1 VVSTQSGE
9 RQIKFGKRPFAGKGN
24 VVCTPH
30 GGRRGGTFVYLGMDV
45 GTSGVK
51 AVLVNEAGATVA
63 TALRELA
70 LCHPAPLWSE
80 QDPDAW
86 VDAAIRV
93 VDDLAAA
100 YPSETARVCGIGFAG
115 QMHGATLLG
124 ADGRPL
130 RPAILWND
138 GRSHAECDELERRC
152 PSLHAISGNLAMP
165 GFTAPKLLWVARHE
179 PEVFARVVK
188 VLLPK
193 AFVRYRLTGEM
204 VEDMSDAAGTLWLD
218 VGLRQWSMTVL
229 QATGL
234 DLHYMPRL
242 VEGSEVSAVLS
253 PEFARRWGMARNV
266 VVAGGA
272 GDNAATAIGLG
283 AIAPGDAFLSLGTSG
298 VLFRVTERFA
308 PAPASAVHAFCH
320 ALPGVWHQ
328 MGVMLSAAGS
338 LAWLARI
345 LATPESELV
354 ARLGETVNRPSSV
367 KFLPYLDGERTPHND
382 AAAAG
387 AFVGLRGPTGRDDVV
402 QAVLEGVA
410 FAARDNLDALGSSS
424 SPVVEV
430 DLVGGGSRS
439 VLWAQ
444 IIADVLGIPVHHVE
458 EGEVGAALGAA
469 RLGRL
474 AATGADPADVCT
486 RPRRLATFAPRA
498 SAVAAYDEAYHQWR
512 KLYPALKEFSR

>member
-1 VVSTQSGE
+1 M
-9 RQIKFGKRPFAGKGN
+9 
-24 VVCTPH
+24 
-30 GGRRGGTFVYLGMDV
+30 YLGLDV

-51 AVLVNEAGATVA
+51 AVLANETGAIVA
-63 TALRELA
+63 VASRELA
-70 LCHPAPLWSE
+70 LAHPAPLWSE

-86 VDAAIRV
+86 VDATIGA

-100 YPSETARVCGIGFAG
+100 HPRETSRVRGIGLSG

-124 ADGRPL
+124 ADDRPL

-138 GRSHAECDELERRC
+138 GRAHAECVDLAQNC
-152 PSLHAISGNLAMP
+152 PSLHGITGNLAMP
-165 GFTAPKLLWVARHE
+165 GFTAPKLMWVARHE
-179 PEVFARVVK
+179 PEVFARVAK

-193 AFVRYRLTGEM
+193 AYVRYRLTGEM

-218 VGLRQWSMTVL
+218 VGQRCWSATVL

-234 DLHYMPRL
+234 DVHHMPRL
-242 VEGSEVSAVLS
+242 VEGSEVSALLS
-253 PEFARRWGMARNV
+253 SDFARRWGMASGV

-272 GDNAATAIGLG
+272 GDCAASAIGLG

-320 ALPGVWHQ
+320 ALPGLWHQ
-328 MGVMLSAAGS
+328 MGVMLSAAAS
-338 LAWLARI
+338 LAWLAAVM
-345 LATPESELV
+345 ATPASALL
-354 ARLGETVNRPSSV
+354 APLGEVVDRPSPV

-382 AAAAG
+382 AAASG
-387 AFVGLRGPTGRDDVV
+387 AFAGLRGATGREDIV

-410 FAARDNLDALGSSS
+410 FAARDNLVALGGDL
-424 SPVVEV
+424 PIAQV
-430 DLVGGGSRS
+430 DFVGGGSRS
-439 VLWAQ
+439 ALWAQ
-444 IIADVLGIPVHHVE
+444 ISADVLGIPVHRVE

-469 RLGRL
+469 RLGRI
-474 AATGADPADVCT
+474 AATGASPAEVCV
-486 RPRRLATFAPRA
+486 RPRRLATFMPRA

-512 KLYPALKEFSR
+512 KLYPALKEFYQ

>member
-1 VVSTQSGE
+1 M
-9 RQIKFGKRPFAGKGN
+9 
-24 VVCTPH
+24 
-30 GGRRGGTFVYLGMDV
+30 YLGMDI
-45 GTSGVK
+45 GTSALK
-51 AVLVNEAGATVA
+51 AVLVNEAGAILA
-63 TALRELA
+63 TAACELA
-70 LCHPAPLWSE
+70 LSHPAPLWSE

-86 VDAAIRV
+86 VEAAIRA
-93 VDDLAAA
+93 VDQLAATHPREMA
-100 YPSETARVCGIGFAG
+100 EVRGIGLAG

-138 GRSHAECDELERRC
+138 GRSHAECAELERRC
-152 PSLHAISGNLAMP
+152 PSLHVIAGNLAMP

-179 PEVFARVVK
+179 PEVFAGVAK

-193 AFVRYRLTGEM
+193 AYVRYRLTGEM

-218 VGLRQWSMTVL
+218 VGRRCWSETVL

-234 DLHYMPRL
+234 DLHHMPRL
-242 VEGSEVSAVLS
+242 VEGSEASAVLS
-253 PEFARRWGMARNV
+253 PDFARRWGMAPGV

-272 GDNAATAIGLG
+272 GDNAASAIGLG

-320 ALPGVWHQ
+320 ALPGLWHQ
-328 MGVMLSAAGS
+328 MGVMLSAAAS
-338 LAWLARI
+338 LAWFARI
-345 LATPESELV
+345 LATPDSELL
-354 ARLGETVNRPSSV
+354 ASLGAAVERPSPV
-367 KFLPYLDGERTPHND
+367 QFLPYLDGERTPHND
-382 AAAAG
+382 ATAAG
-387 AFVGLRGPTGRDDVV
+387 AFVGLRSATGRDDIV

-410 FAARDNLDALGSSS
+410 YAARDNLAALGGSSAAIA
-424 SPVVEV
+424 EV

-439 VLWAQ
+439 ALWAQ
-444 IIADVLGIPVHHVE
+444 IITDVLGIPVHRVE

-474 AATGADPADVCT
+474 AATGEDPAKVCT
-486 RPRRLATFAPRA
+486 RPRRLASFAPRA

-512 KLYPALKEFSR
+512 KLYPALKELSA

>member
-1 VVSTQSGE
+1 M
-9 RQIKFGKRPFAGKGN
+9 
-24 VVCTPH
+24 
-30 GGRRGGTFVYLGMDV
+30 YLGLDV

-51 AVLVNEAGATVA
+51 AVLANETGAIVA
-63 TALRELA
+63 VASRELA
-70 LCHPAPLWSE
+70 LAHPAPLWSE

-86 VDAAIRV
+86 VDATISA

-100 YPSETARVCGIGFAG
+100 YPRETAQVRGIGLSG

-124 ADGRPL
+124 ADDRPL

-138 GRSHAECDELERRC
+138 GRAHAECVDLAQNC
-152 PSLHAISGNLAMP
+152 PSLHGITGNLAMP
-165 GFTAPKLLWVARHE
+165 GFTAPKLMWVARHE
-179 PEVFARVVK
+179 PEVFARVAK

-193 AFVRYRLTGEM
+193 AYVRYRLTGEM

-218 VGLRQWSMTVL
+218 VGQRCWSATVL

-234 DLHYMPRL
+234 DVHHMPRL
-242 VEGSEVSAVLS
+242 VEGSEVSARLTS
-253 PEFARRWGMARNV
+253 DFARRWGMASGV

-272 GDNAATAIGLG
+272 GDCAASAIGLG

-320 ALPGVWHQ
+320 ALPGLWHQ
-328 MGVMLSAAGS
+328 MGVMLSAAAS
-338 LAWLARI
+338 LAWLAAVM
-345 LATPESELV
+345 ATPASALL
-354 ARLGETVNRPSSV
+354 APLGEVVDRPSPV

-387 AFVGLRGPTGRDDVV
+387 AFVGLRGATGREDIV

-410 FAARDNLDALGSSS
+410 FAARDNLVALGGDL
-424 SPVVEV
+424 PIAQV
-430 DLVGGGSRS
+430 DFVGGGSRS
-439 VLWAQ
+439 ALWAQ
-444 IIADVLGIPVHHVE
+444 ISADVLGIPVHRVE

-469 RLGRL
+469 RLGRI
-474 AATGADPADVCT
+474 AATGASPAEVCV
-486 RPRRLATFAPRA
+486 RPRRLATFMPRA

-512 KLYPALKEFSR
+512 KLYPALKEFYQ

>member
-1 VVSTQSGE
+1 M
-9 RQIKFGKRPFAGKGN
+9 
-24 VVCTPH
+24 
-30 GGRRGGTFVYLGMDV
+30 YLGMDV

-51 AVLVNEAGATVA
+51 AVLVNEAGAIVA
-63 TALRELA
+63 TAACELA
-70 LCHPAPLWSE
+70 LSHPAPLWSE

-86 VDAAIRV
+86 VDAAIRA
-93 VDDLAAA
+93 VDNLAAGHPREIA
-100 YPSETARVCGIGFAG
+100 AVRSIGLAG

-138 GRSHAECDELERRC
+138 GRSHAECAELEQRC
-152 PSLHAISGNLAMP
+152 PSLHAVAGNLAMP

-179 PEVFARVVK
+179 PEVFARLAK

-193 AFVRYRLTGEM
+193 AYVRYRLTGEM

-218 VGLRQWSMTVL
+218 VGRRCWSPTVL

-234 DLHYMPRL
+234 DLGHMPRL
-242 VEGSEVSAVLS
+242 VEGSDPCAMLSA
-253 PEFARRWGMARNV
+253 EYARRWGMPRDV
-266 VVAGGA
+266 VIAGGA
-272 GDNAATAIGLG
+272 GDNAATAVGLG

-298 VLFRVTERFA
+298 VLFRVTDRFL

-320 ALPGVWHQ
+320 ALGGLWHQ
-328 MGVMLSAAGS
+328 MGVMLSAGAS

-345 LATPESELV
+345 LGTPDAELLPP
-354 ARLGETVNRPSSV
+354 LGEVVDRPSPV
-367 KFLPYLDGERTPHND
+367 RFLPYLDGERTPHND

-387 AFVGLRGPTGRDDVV
+387 ALVGLRSATDRQHIV

-410 FAARDNLDALGSSS
+410 YAVRDNLAALSGTGS
-424 SPVVEV
+424 PMDEI

-439 VLWAQ
+439 ALWAQ
-444 IIADVLGIPVHHVE
+444 IIADVLGIPVHRVE
-458 EGEVGAALGAA
+458 EGDFGAALGAA
-469 RLGRL
+469 RLGKL
-474 AATGADPADVCT
+474 AATGANPADVCR

-498 SAVAAYDEAYHQWR
+498 AAVAAYDDGYAQWR
-512 KLYPALKEFSR
+512 KLYPALKEFSL

>member
-1 VVSTQSGE
+1 M
-9 RQIKFGKRPFAGKGN
+9 
-24 VVCTPH
+24 
-30 GGRRGGTFVYLGMDV
+30 YLGMDV

-51 AVLVNEAGATVA
+51 AVLVNEVGAIVA
-63 TALRELA
+63 TASCGLSLS
-70 LCHPAPLWSE
+70 HPAPLFSE

-86 VDAAIRV
+86 VEAAIAA
-93 VDDLAAA
+93 VDSLAAA
-100 YPSETARVCGIGFAG
+100 HPREIADVRGIGLSG

-138 GRSHAECDELERRC
+138 GRSYAECAELERLC
-152 PSLHAISGNLAMP
+152 PSLHAISGNIAMP

-179 PEVFARVVK
+179 PEVFARVAK

-193 AFVRYRLTGEM
+193 AYVRYRLTGEM

-218 VGLRQWSMTVL
+218 VGQRRWSETVL
-229 QATGL
+229 KATGL
-234 DLHYMPRL
+234 DLHQMPRL
-242 VEGSEVSAVLS
+242 VEGNEPSAVLS
-253 PEFARRWGMARNV
+253 AAFARRWGMADNV

-272 GDNAATAIGLG
+272 GDCAASAIGLG
-283 AIAPGDAFLSLGTSG
+283 AIAPGDAFLSLGSSG
-298 VLFRVTERFA
+298 VLFRVTSEFA

-320 ALPGVWHQ
+320 ALGGLWHQ
-328 MGVMLSAAGS
+328 MGVMLSAAAS

-345 LATPESELV
+345 LATPEAALL
-354 ARLGETVNRPSSV
+354 APLGEVVERPSPV
-367 KFLPYLDGERTPHND
+367 QFLPYLDGERTPHND

-387 AFVGLRGPTGRDDVV
+387 AFVGLRSATGRGDLV

-410 FAARDNLDALGSSS
+410 YAARDNLAAMSGSG
-424 SPVVEV
+424 PPIQEV
-430 DLVGGGSRS
+430 DLVGGGARS

-444 IIADVLGIPVHHVE
+444 IIADVLGIPVHRVE

-474 AATGADPADVCT
+474 AATGADPVDVCS
-486 RPRRLATFAPRA
+486 RPRRLASFMPRA
-498 SAVAAYDEAYHQWR
+498 SAVAAYDDAYRQWR
-512 KLYPALKEFSR
+512 KLYPALKEVST

>member
-1 VVSTQSGE
+1 
-9 RQIKFGKRPFAGKGN
+9 
-24 VVCTPH
+24 
-30 GGRRGGTFVYLGMDV
+30 VYLGMDI

-51 AVLVNEAGATVA
+51 AVLVSEAGAIVA
-63 TALRELA
+63 TASCDLA
-70 LCHPAPLWSE
+70 LSHPAPLWSE

-86 VDAAIRV
+86 VDAAIGA
-93 VDDLAAA
+93 VDQLAAA
-100 YPSETARVCGIGFAG
+100 RPRETARVRGIGLAG
-115 QMHGATLLG
+115 QMHGATLVS

-138 GRSHAECDELERRC
+138 GRSHAECAELERRC

-179 PEVFARVVK
+179 PEIFARVAK

-193 AFVRYRLTGEM
+193 AYVRYRLTGEM

-218 VGLRQWSMTVL
+218 VGSRAWSATVL

-234 DLHYMPRL
+234 DLHHMPRL
-242 VEGSEVSAVLS
+242 VEGSDVSAVLA
-253 PEFARRWGMARNV
+253 PDFARRWGMERGV

-272 GDNAATAIGLG
+272 GVCAASAIGLG

-298 VLFRVTERFA
+298 VLFRVTDRFA
-308 PAPASAVHAFCH
+308 PAAASAVHAFCH
-320 ALPGVWHQ
+320 ALAGLWHQ
-328 MGVMLSAAGS
+328 MGVMLSAAAS
-338 LAWLARI
+338 LAWLAGI
-345 LATPESELV
+345 MATPAHALL
-354 ARLGETVNRPSSV
+354 APLGEVVHRPSPV

-387 AFVGLRGPTGRDDVV
+387 AFVGLRGATRREDIV

-424 SPVVEV
+424 SPIVEV

-439 VLWAQ
+439 TLWAQ
-444 IIADVLGIPVHHVE
+444 IVADALGIPVHRVE

-474 AATGADPADVCT
+474 AATGANPAEVCT
-486 RPRRLATFAPRA
+486 RPHRLATFKPRA
-498 SAVAAYDEAYHQWR
+498 SAVAAYDEAYEQWR
-512 KLYPALKEFSR
+512 RLYPALKEFSV